1 MEGCMMKTYHVRT
14 FLVNPKILEIMEA
27 CSHDVA
33 GVPHINMNDFVK
45 DLLNDALSISQDAE
59 DSGLPPYQAVMHHFG
74 FK

>member
-1 MEGCMMKTYHVRT
+1 
-14 FLVNPKILEIMEA
+14 MEA